1 MIVYVRRTGYVPING
16 LSPVVMRISS
26 LRDDGG
32 EEYRGKRR
40 GGGQRLTNY
49 LVGNQFICIFT
60 EVKLEVL
67 LAFGFV
73 IFHCWGAFL

>member
-1 MIVYVRRTGYVPING
+1 MVGWCVPANG
-16 LSPVVMRISS
+16 LCPYQRVATRRYGYLIPAGMIGVS
-26 LRDDGG
+26 
-32 EEYRGKRR
+32 GKRR

-60 EVKLEVL
+60 EVKLEAL